1 MAQALREA
9 APGLA
14 QAQEDLRKVGLLRGQ
29 LGGSGRSGRYG
40 LLLGRYLSSIQTVAY
55 LSRNSPNI
63 IGHTYVLS
71 RELTA
76 LQDLASDP
84 LDVMENPEE
93 IGEALGNISEQA
105 TALEEAFEVVR
116 RATEV
121 DGGEDQA
128 EREAVR
134 EVLDTVGPGIILLRH
149 VTAGTRS
156 LVTIAEAVE
165 TAGFLSREFGDV
177 AGLALVQAQEELA
190 LAREEA
196 SSCF

>member
-1 MAQALREA
+1 M
-9 APGLA
+9 
-14 QAQEDLRKVGLLRGQ
+14 
-29 LGGSGRSGRYG
+29 
-40 LLLGRYLSSIQTVAY
+40 AY